1 MRLRIRS
8 SRWLVLAVCLLIA
21 SVGLSAQTPAKRAIS
36 YDAYDGW
43 KTIQGT
49 KISRDGTWL
58 VYVLSPQDGDSEL
71 VVRNLKTGAES
82 RQARGRE
89 PVITA
94 DDRFVVFTIAPIKA
108 DVDKAKKEKKK
119 PEDQPK
125 NGLGVL
131 TLATGQVFTAERVK
145 SFKVPEEVGRVRGLP
160 ARSPGE
166 EAGGQA

>member
-8 SRWLVLAVCLLIA
+8 SRWLVVAVCLVIV
-21 SVGLSAQTPAKRAIS
+21 SVGLSAQTPASRPLS

-94 DDRFVVFTIAPIKA
+94 DDRFVVFTIAPVKA
-108 DVDKAKKEKKK
+108 DVDKAKK
-119 PEDQPK
+119 
-125 NGLGVL
+125 
-131 TLATGQVFTAERVK
+131 
-145 SFKVPEEVGRVRGLP
+145 
-160 ARSPGE
+160 
-166 EAGGQA
+166 

>member
-8 SRWLVLAVCLLIA
+8 SCWLVPAICLLVV
-21 SVGLSAQTPAKRAIS
+21 SVGLSAQTPAKRPIS

-58 VYVLSPQDGDSEL
+58 VYVLSPQDGDSQL

-82 RQARGRE
+82 RQPRGRE

-94 DDRFVVFTIAPIKA
+94 DDKFLVFTI
-108 DVDKAKKEKKK
+108 
-119 PEDQPK
+119 
-125 NGLGVL
+125 
-131 TLATGQVFTAERVK
+131 
-145 SFKVPEEVGRVRGLP
+145 
-160 ARSPGE
+160 
-166 EAGGQA
+166 